1 MASIHSFISKLLSPF
16 LSGLIHDNNTR
27 FDNHFQHTHSLFYK
41 AIDLLPNFKMFTT
54 ITAILAASA
63 ATVSAVA
70 VPRGAGKSG
79 SASVTPHEQ
88 YSSSI
93 GVLGCL
99 INTNRVAYWPM
110 GVDCDNICVKVTNG
124 DRSLHLLKIDQS
136 GGAYDISYD
145 AWNYLG
151 FGEGAQQDPHTGGG
165 IDMTYEFVDASEC
178 SDLLHDGKLPLS
190 ASNSMNYVASCMSEP
205 NSWVNKNHELI
216 NMADP
221 LCKYGYDEVCTL
233 DLSKSNQPS
242 CPHTLGAQVAYSGKG
257 VTNIAYGTGK
267 TEAAQ

>member
-1 MASIHSFISKLLSPF
+1 
-16 LSGLIHDNNTR
+16 
-27 FDNHFQHTHSLFYK
+27 
-41 AIDLLPNFKMFTT
+41 MFMS
-54 ITAILAASA
+54 ITALLAASA

-70 VPRGAGKSG
+70 VPRGQ

-88 YSSSI
+88 YSSSV

-110 GVDCDNICVKVTNG
+110 GVNCNDICVKVTNG

-151 FGEGAQQDPHTGGG
+151 FGESATSDPHTGGG
-165 IDMTYEFVDASEC
+165 INMNYEFVDASEC

-190 ASNSMNYVASCMSEP
+190 ASNSMNYVASCISEP
-205 NSWVNKNHELI
+205 SSWVAKNYELI
-216 NMADP
+216 NIADP
-221 LCKYGYDEVCTL
+221 LCQYGYNEVCSL
-233 DLSKSNQPS
+233 DLNVSNQPS
-242 CPHTLGAQVAYSGKG
+242 CPHTLGSQHTPTGES
-257 VTNIAYGTGK
+257 VTNIVYGTGK
-267 TEAAQ
+267 KEVAV

>member
-1 MASIHSFISKLLSPF
+1 
-16 LSGLIHDNNTR
+16 
-27 FDNHFQHTHSLFYK
+27 
-41 AIDLLPNFKMFTT
+41 MFMS
-54 ITAILAASA
+54 ITALLAASA

-70 VPRGAGKSG
+70 VRRTQ

-110 GVDCDNICVKVTNG
+110 GVDCNNICVKVTNG
-124 DRSLHLLKIDQS
+124 DRSLTLLKIDQS

-151 FGEGAQQDPHTGGG
+151 FGESATKDPHMGGG
-165 IDMTYEFVDASEC
+165 IPMNYEFVDASEC

-190 ASNSMNYVASCMSEP
+190 AANSMNYVASCISEP
-205 NSWVNKNHELI
+205 NSWVAKNYQLYNI
-216 NMADP
+216 ADP
-221 LCKYGYDEVCTL
+221 LCKYGYNEVCKL
-233 DLSKSNQPS
+233 NLSVSNQPS
-242 CPHTLGAQVAYSGKG
+242 CPHTLGSQNPDTGMS

-267 TEAAQ
+267 AETAL